1 MFDWLF
7 RIFIKNYEDTKSE
20 KVRSQ
25 YGLICGYIGIFLN
38 FILFLIKLFA
48 GIISNSVSITADS
61 FNNLSDSTSS
71 IISIIGF
78 KFSVKPP
85 DKEHPLGHGR
95 YEYISSLIISI
106 LIIFVGVSFLK
117 SSFEKIFMPEQTNS
131 SSLLFFILST
141 SILIK
146 LFIGGLNFKISKKT
160 NSQILKAT
168 ALDSLYDSLI
178 TTLLIISIIISNLT
192 NLYLDG
198 YAGVVVSGFIIY
210 SGLKLI
216 KETLST
222 LIGEAPSLE
231 LVYNIKHNIL
241 KFENI
246 LGLHDLIVHNY
257 GPNKTVASIHAEVPS
272 NLSLIHIHNLID
284 KIEKEIEQNLGVH
297 LVIHID
303 PVDVHNKENLEI
315 HNNIVSL
322 IKENVKEVS
331 SILDFRIL
339 NIDGKNT
346 IYFEIKIKNEFY
358 NEDSSEILKN
368 CMDLVNLNYPSF
380 DCKIFKNSI
389 MS

>member
-1 MFDWLF
+1 MFNLFF
-7 RIFIKNYEDTKSE
+7 RIFIKNYKDIHDE

-25 YGLICGYIGIFLN
+25 YGLICGYVGIFLN

-48 GIISNSVSITADS
+48 GFISNSVSITADS
-61 FNNLSDSTSS
+61 FNNLSDSASS
-71 IISIIGF
+71 VISIIGF

-117 SSFEKIFMPEQTNS
+117 SSFEKILMPQQTSFS
-131 SSLLFFILST
+131 SILFFILVI

-146 LFIGGLNFKISKKT
+146 LFIGILNFSTSKKT

-178 TTLLIISIIISNLT
+178 TTLLIISAIISNFT

-198 YAGVVVSGFIIY
+198 YAGLIVSGFIIY
-210 SGLKLI
+210 SGVKLI
-216 KETLST
+216 RETLSQ
-222 LIGEAPSLE
+222 LVGEAPSDE
-231 LVYNIKHNIL
+231 LVLNLKNNIL

-257 GPNKTVASIHAEVPS
+257 GPNKILASIHAEVPS
-272 NLSLIHIHNLID
+272 DLPLINVHDLID
-284 KIEKEIEQNLGVH
+284 KIEKEIEEYMGIH

-315 HNNIVSL
+315 YESIASL
-322 IKENVKEVS
+322 IKENINEVNR
-331 SILDFRIL
+331 IIDFRIL

-346 IYFEIKIKNEFY
+346 IYFEVKIKNEFY
-358 NEDSSEILKN
+358 NNDSSEILKS
-368 CMDLVNLNYPSF
+368 CLSLVNSKYPDF